1 MINFLNFSWQD
12 MHNSLFFLEKKSEI
26 WNAFTLFEKWKV
38 NLFFLSLISRVKS
51 EMKMPWNRDREW
63 KVNWKCLEIEIEK
76 WNFSR
81 IFEKFRE
88 ILENQEIKKISN
100 FVTNAIHLANVYSG
114 IQQNAISESICHMG
128 FWGWS
133 LVETCKAVWMDW
145 VGNLWMH
152 LCWRRTK
159 MADIDSDL
167 LTIKKTCWTIFCF
180 DPEVGPMTKVFIGTA
195 EQC

>member
-1 MINFLNFSWQD
+1 MEYIYLKGFINCSMVTPFSILFSFLPDPGFGKYPAIVGFGQSR
-12 MHNSLFFLEKKSEI
+12 SKKWIKNAIHSFRDVQVKKNDLRSRSRNESEI
-26 WNAFTLFEKWKV
+26 KMTGNWDREVKVKWKS
-38 NLFFLSLISRVKS
+38 F
-51 EMKMPWNRDREW
+51 
-63 KVNWKCLEIEIEK
+63 EIEIEK

-81 IFEKFRE
+81 IFKKFWE

-100 FVTNAIHLANVYSG
+100 FVTNAFHLANFYSG
-114 IQQNAISESICHMG
+114 IQQNAISESICHRG

-152 LCWRRTK
+152 LCWRRTR

-167 LTIKKTCWTIFCF
+167 LTIK
-180 DPEVGPMTKVFIGTA
+180 
-195 EQC
+195 